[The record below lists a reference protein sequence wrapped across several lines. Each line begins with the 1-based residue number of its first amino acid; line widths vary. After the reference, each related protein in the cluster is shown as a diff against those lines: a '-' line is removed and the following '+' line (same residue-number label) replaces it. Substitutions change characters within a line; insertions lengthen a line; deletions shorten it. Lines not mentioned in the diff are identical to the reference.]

1 MFWVWGEERERVLPA
16 CCEGVAGVSL
26 GFPLEREGSCEE
38 EGEEEEELERG
49 GWWGEGREDLL
60 LEEEE
65 EEEEE
70 EEGLLVLVASG
81 LGAWVPLVALG

>member
-1 MFWVWGEERERVLPA
+1 MFWVWGEEKERVLPA
-16 CCEGVAGVSL
+16 CCDGGDGVGL
-26 GFPLEREGSCEE
+26 GFPLDREGRCEE
-38 EGEEEEELERG
+38 EEEEEELERG

-81 LGAWVPLVALG
+81 LGAVVPLVALG